1 MESPTNP
8 GRFNGVAYGCSQDAD
23 GTMFALDG
31 ATGAVLW
38 DFPSGVACNSGA
50 AIANGKV
57 YWTTGYS
64 AFTGEPP
71 PGSVKLYVFAL
82 AH

>member
-50 AIANGKV
+50 AIADGKV